1 MLQTCS
7 GAQIDKDNNIYD
19 ATTRA
24 RLHNYRTCANS
35 KNRLG
40 HVKYRN
46 KDNNA
51 VKHDYLQNIG
61 VQLVINVVYLIP
73 TQSATAV

>member
-24 RLHNYRTCANS
+24 RGCIITE
-35 KNRLG
+35 
-40 HVKYRN
+40 HVPTARIAWAMLNTEIKTT
-46 KDNNA
+46 
-51 VKHDYLQNIG
+51 
-61 VQLVINVVYLIP
+61 VQ
-73 TQSATAV
+73 